1 MLIIKDKV
9 NNIDVTY
16 IKTNKFKT
24 VYGQIYSAYI

>member
-24 VYGQIYSAYI
+24 VYGFTFC